1 MIIYKDTK
9 LIREECSKVEV
20 LDFVMDYESY
30 PRKRR
35 ISVSSRRYKPTGK
48 HRHLLRQ
55 CGFSRNVVD
64 VFSFH

>member
-20 LDFVMDYESY
+20 LDFVMGYESY
-30 PRKRR
+30 LRKRR
-35 ISVSSRRYKPTGK
+35 ISVSSSYKPTGK

-55 CGFSRNVVD
+55 CRLSRKVVD
-64 VFSFH
+64 VFGFR